1 MRTSL
6 LSLALC
12 SLVSLTAACSARSA
26 SAPAYASS
34 SRSYGESSGGADA
47 PMSVASMPASESA
60 PSVDTDTTTAVASAS
75 PSAPSPASRASM
87 PALRAQP
94 VRAAHANSPGSAGSS
109 TTPAGSAVRPNEG
122 ASATVTQ
129 PPANVLLIYN
139 AQIIAMV
146 DHVPTGIDSVIEA
159 ATSVGGFLA
168 NRTDSTVTV
177 RVPVARF
184 REALGRVEASST
196 VTSRNVQAE
205 DVTEAFHDLEV
216 RLSNLRS
223 VQTRLQQFLARAS
236 NVNDAL
242 AVERELERVG
252 AQIDEIEGRMRF
264 LSNRAAYS
272 TITVTLHARPQ
283 VNGLPVTNGPVTYP
297 AIPETTLPFE
307 VLEQL
312 GLPRLLMS
320 R

>member
-12 SLVSLTAACSARSA
+12 SLASMTAACSARSA
-26 SAPAYASS
+26 SAPSYASS
-34 SRSYGESSGGADA
+34 ARSYADSSGGASA
-47 PMSVASMPASESA
+47 PMSVASVASVESA
-60 PSVDTDTTTAVASAS
+60 PSADEDTAAMQSPAPRTATSATS
-75 PSAPSPASRASM
+75 TPSAPPR

-94 VRAAHANSPGSAGSS
+94 ARAAHGSS
-109 TTPAGSAVRPNEG
+109 TAPAGSAVRPNEG

-139 AQIIAMV
+139 AQIIASV
-146 DHVPTGIDSVIEA
+146 DHVPAGIDSVIEA

-177 RVPVARF
+177 RVPVGRF
-184 REALGRVEASST
+184 REALGRVEAFST

-223 VQTRLQQFLARAS
+223 VQTRLQQFLARAN

-252 AQIDEIEGRMRF
+252 QQIDEIEGRMRF
-264 LSNRAAYS
+264 LSNRASFS
-272 TITVTLHARPQ
+272 TITVTLYARPQ
-283 VNGLPVTNGPVTYP
+283 PNGLPVTNGPVTYP
-297 AIPETTLPFE
+297 AIPEATLPFE
-307 VLEQL
+307 VLDQL